1 MTELLTIIAIVL
13 AGVLCT
19 LLPDSKYN
27 EKEDEDDDDDRR

>member
-1 MTELLTIIAIVL
+1 MTELLAIIAIVG

-19 LLPDSKYN
+19 LLPDSNSN